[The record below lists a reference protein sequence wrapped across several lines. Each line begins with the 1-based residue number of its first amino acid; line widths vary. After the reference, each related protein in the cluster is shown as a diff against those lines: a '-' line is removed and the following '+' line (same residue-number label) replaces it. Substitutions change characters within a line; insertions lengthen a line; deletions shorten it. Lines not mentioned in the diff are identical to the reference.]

1 MSGALHQR
9 AGLRAAFLTLAF
21 LALVMKVAVPSGFMI
36 AAPGSGAGF
45 PLVICTGHGE
55 ILKTLPD
62 GKGGRSK
69 GGESKSKSD
78 APCAFAGH
86 AAPPTPAVGPEIA
99 VATFAH
105 AIQLITIRFDL
116 VPGRGLAAPPPP
128 SQGPPTLL
136 V

>member
-1 MSGALHQR
+1 MVRGLHKQ

-21 LALVMKVAVPSGFMI
+21 LALLVKVAVPTGFMV
-36 AAPGSGAGF
+36 AAPGSGSGF

-55 ILKTLPD
+55 ITKTTSD
-62 GKGGRSK
+62 GKGG
-69 GGESKSKSD
+69 ENKSKSD

-86 AAPPTPAVGPEIA
+86 AAPPTPAVGPEITA
-99 VATFAH
+99 ASFAH
-105 AIQLITIRFDL
+105 AVAPTVIRFDL

>member
-1 MSGALHQR
+1 MFGGFHQR

-21 LALVMKVAVPSGFMI
+21 LALVVKVAVPNGFMI
-36 AAPGSGAGF
+36 AAPGSGPGF

-55 ILKTLPD
+55 ITKTTSD
-62 GKGGRSK
+62 GKGG
-69 GGESKSKSD
+69 ENKSKSD

-99 VATFAH
+99 AVSFAH
-105 AIQLITIRFDL
+105 VAAPRVIRFDL

-128 SQGPPTLL
+128 SQGPPTYLI
-136 V
+136 

>member
-1 MSGALHQR
+1 M
-9 AGLRAAFLTLAF
+9 RAAFLTLAF
-21 LALVMKVAVPSGFMI
+21 LALLVKVAVPTGFMV
-36 AAPGSGAGF
+36 AAAGSGPGF

-55 ILKTLPD
+55 ITKTTPD
-62 GKGGRSK
+62 GKGGESK
-69 GGESKSKSD
+69 GKSD

-86 AAPPTPAVGPEIA
+86 AAPPTPSAGPEIA
-99 VATFAH
+99 AASFAH
-105 AIQLITIRFDL
+105 AAPPPVICFDL

>member
-1 MSGALHQR
+1 MVGGFHQR
-9 AGLRAAFLTLAF
+9 ARWRAAFLTLAF
-21 LALVMKVAVPSGFMI
+21 LALVVKVAVPNGFMV

-55 ILKTLPD
+55 ITKTTPD
-62 GKGGRSK
+62 GKGGESK
-69 GGESKSKSD
+69 GKSD

-99 VATFAH
+99 VAGFVH
-105 AIQLITIRFDL
+105 AAAPPAIRFDL

>member
-1 MSGALHQR
+1 MAMGGVFHKD

-21 LALVMKVAVPSGFMI
+21 LALIVKVAVPSGFMV
-36 AAPGSGAGF
+36 AAPGSGPGF

-55 ILKTLPD
+55 ITKTTPD
-62 GKGGRSK
+62 GK

-86 AAPPTPAVGPEIA
+86 AAPPTPAVRPEIA
-99 VATFAH
+99 DASFAH
-105 AIQLITIRFDL
+105 AAAQPIIRFDL

>member
-1 MSGALHQR
+1 MVGGLHKQAR
-9 AGLRAAFLTLAF
+9 LRAAFLTLAF
-21 LALVMKVAVPSGFMI
+21 LALLVKVAVPAGFMV
-36 AAPGSGAGF
+36 AAPGSGSGF

-55 ILKTLPD
+55 IVKTLPD
-62 GKGGRSK
+62 GKGGD
-69 GGESKSKSD
+69 SKSKSD

-99 VATFAH
+99 SATFAH
-105 AIQLITIRFDL
+105 AVEPTAIRFDL